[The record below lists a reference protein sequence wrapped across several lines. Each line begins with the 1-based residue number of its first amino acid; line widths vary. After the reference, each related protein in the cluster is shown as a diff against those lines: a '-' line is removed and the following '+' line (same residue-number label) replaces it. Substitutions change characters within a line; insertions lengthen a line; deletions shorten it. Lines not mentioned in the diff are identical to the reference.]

1 MTNRPFTNGLAGAT
15 MRVHPEVGG
24 RVRTIQSL
32 PVLLMASL
40 VGCDATKADIEA
52 GPPILGDT
60 GITLD
65 GDGDGDG
72 DGGPPIP
79 TGASVEFALGTVHEG
94 APELGEFP
102 GLVGVPNLDDDDQS
116 GSVDWSQA
124 GGAAGDN
131 DFARATIE
139 TGGNDVTL
147 SLDGSGIRVY
157 ADGDLVLGDGGGSTH
172 APTDGQELLIEF
184 QDFLDQGRL
193 IVEDATAD
201 QRFEI
206 ALTASPLFFNHH
218 LQDAEETM
226 AMSVAEF
233 GYRNTAF
240 IDGYEDALGDA
251 FFTLSAMR
259 YEYDVWV
266 QDEFEFA
273 YATAPDAHL
282 DIVFDTHR
290 NGQGSPGSGLDD
302 FAEDEYLGPDWIVI
316 NWGSASGV
324 SSQDYG
330 GNFEVSPPVTVDGV
344 SYPYGRVYYGGD
356 NGYYDPKDAT
366 EDAVEGFGVQA
377 PFKPDVGWLCVG
389 HIDEYTTTIPDPTA
403 PKGFRFVM
411 ADTTSAW
418 DILEGM
424 DPSTALTRY
433 APGGY
438 SGHNID
444 TVGELLDDTAIR
456 YLNNEL
462 QDILDEQEELFRAEL
477 GLTDEDIIYM
487 PSLFEEVAGCY
498 GTVASLIPGMAN
510 LIVSKAGDTTTL
522 FLADPFIRTSVC
534 DQSADPMIADVRARF
549 PDSLDLVFL
558 DDWQVYHMGLGEV
571 HCGSNVKRTAPRTW
585 WEDAGHL
592 IPRGG

>member
-15 MRVHPEVGG
+15 MRMHPEVGG

-32 PVLLMASL
+32 PVLLMAGL

-52 GPPILGDT
+52 GPILGDT

-79 TGASVEFALGTVHEG
+79 TGASVGFALGTVHEG

-116 GSVDWSQA
+116 GSQSCW
-124 GGAAGDN
+124 
-131 DFARATIE
+131 ARLAVRLE
-139 TGGNDVTL
+139 TMTSRAPPLRRVKTTSRSRL
-147 SLDGSGIRVY
+147 MAQGSVY

-226 AMSVAEF
+226 AMYGGQF
-233 GYRNTAF
+233 GYHRH
-240 IDGYEDALGDA
+240 GLHWWLRGCPRRR
-251 FFTLSAMR
+251 LLHGSAIR

-290 NGQGSPGSGLDD
+290 NDKGHRAL
-302 FAEDEYLGPDWIVI
+302 
-316 NWGSASGV
+316 V
-324 SSQDYG
+324 SMTSQ
-330 GNFEVSPPVTVDGV
+330 
-344 SYPYGRVYYGGD
+344 
-356 NGYYDPKDAT
+356 
-366 EDAVEGFGVQA
+366 
-377 PFKPDVGWLCVG
+377 
-389 HIDEYTTTIPDPTA
+389 
-403 PKGFRFVM
+403 
-411 ADTTSAW
+411 
-418 DILEGM
+418 
-424 DPSTALTRY
+424 
-433 APGGY
+433 
-438 SGHNID
+438 
-444 TVGELLDDTAIR
+444 
-456 YLNNEL
+456 
-462 QDILDEQEELFRAEL
+462 
-477 GLTDEDIIYM
+477 
-487 PSLFEEVAGCY
+487 
-498 GTVASLIPGMAN
+498 
-510 LIVSKAGDTTTL
+510 
-522 FLADPFIRTSVC
+522 RTST
-534 DQSADPMIADVRARF
+534 SGRT
-549 PDSLDLVFL
+549 
-558 DDWQVYHMGLGEV
+558 
-571 HCGSNVKRTAPRTW
+571 GS
-585 WEDAGHL
+585 
-592 IPRGG
+592 

>member
-1 MTNRPFTNGLAGAT
+1 M
-15 MRVHPEVGG
+15 
-24 RVRTIQSL
+24 
-32 PVLLMASL
+32 
-40 VGCDATKADIEA
+40 
-52 GPPILGDT
+52 
-60 GITLD
+60 
-65 GDGDGDG
+65 
-72 DGGPPIP
+72 
-79 TGASVEFALGTVHEG
+79 
-94 APELGEFP
+94 
-102 GLVGVPNLDDDDQS
+102 
-116 GSVDWSQA
+116 
-124 GGAAGDN
+124 
-131 DFARATIE
+131 
-139 TGGNDVTL
+139 TL
-147 SLDGSGIRVY
+147 SLTGSGIRIY
-157 ADGDLVLGDGGGSTH
+157 ADDELVLGDGAASSYL
-172 APTDGQELLIEF
+172 PTEDTDLRVEF
-184 QDFLDQGRL
+184 EDFLVQGTL
-193 IVEDATAD
+193 TVEDATAD
-201 QRFEI
+201 QTFEV

-218 LQDAEETM
+218 LQAAEETM
-226 AMSVAEF
+226 AMAVSEW
-233 GYRNTAF
+233 GYRNTDF
-240 IDGYEDALGDA
+240 IDGYEDVLGDA

-259 YEYDVWV
+259 YDYDVWV

-273 YATAPDAHL
+273 YATSPDAHL

-290 NGQGSPGSGLDD
+290 NGQGTPGSGLDD
-302 FAEDEYLGPDWIVI
+302 FAEDEYLGPDWIII
-316 NWGSASGV
+316 NWGSASGIT
-324 SSQDYG
+324 SQDYG

-344 SYPYGRVYYGGD
+344 TYPYGRVYYGGD

-411 ADTTSAW
+411 ADTGSAW

-424 DPSTALTRY
+424 DPSTELTRY

-438 SGHNID
+438 SGHNIE
-444 TVGELLDDTAIR
+444 TVGELLDDSGIR

-477 GLTDEDIIYM
+477 GLTDEDIIYI
-487 PSLFEEVAGCY
+487 PSLFEEVDGCY
-498 GTVASLIPGMAN
+498 GTVAALIPGMAN
-510 LIVSKAGDTTTL
+510 LIVGQVDDVPTL
-522 FLADPFIRTSVC
+522 FLADPFLRTNIN

-549 PDSLDLVFL
+549 PEEMDLVFL